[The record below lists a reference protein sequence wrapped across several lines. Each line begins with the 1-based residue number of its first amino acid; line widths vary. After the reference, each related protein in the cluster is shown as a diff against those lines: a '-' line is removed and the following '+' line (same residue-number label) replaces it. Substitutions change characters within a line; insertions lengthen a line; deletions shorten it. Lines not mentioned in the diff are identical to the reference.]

1 MTSKHQQRRFDVV
14 REVVLGYSGTSI
26 DRMIQQFLK
35 PKLVQQVDPT
45 FYQCWS
51 NNKSL
56 WDWLDPKIMLRLWII
71 RPCDVATMTLKFC
84 WPCLS
89 PWNRGEPEDGDK
101 YRIDNG
107 SHVLESWSVKISHVR
122 DWLLRKSWSN
132 IFPSPTKLDQ
142 LCLLVQQK
150 VGRTIV
156 NLDPPLP
163 YQIEAHICTRFTT
176 TLDSHLL

>member
-56 WDWLDPKIMLRLWII
+56 WDLLDP
-71 RPCDVATMTLKFC
+71 
-84 WPCLS
+84 
-89 PWNRGEPEDGDK
+89 E
-101 YRIDNG
+101 RIL
-107 SHVLESWSVKISHVR
+107 LE
-122 DWLLRKSWSN
+122 
-132 IFPSPTKLDQ
+132 
-142 LCLLVQQK
+142 
-150 VGRTIV
+150 
-156 NLDPPLP
+156 
-163 YQIEAHICTRFTT
+163 
-176 TLDSHLL
+176 